1 MDSTLVKGCQGILPS
16 EDPETP
22 RFLTCSLAN
31 MFAEKKKEIMEK
43 KLYVGNLAYGTTEST
58 LEEAFGRFGN
68 VVRATVIMDRE
79 TGRSKGFGFV
89 EMADESAAAAAV
101 AQLNGTQLDG
111 RAIKVAEAQAR
122 QDRDSRPARRW

>member
-1 MDSTLVKGCQGILPS
+1 
-16 EDPETP
+16 
-22 RFLTCSLAN
+22 
-31 MFAEKKKEIMEK
+31 MEK

>member
-1 MDSTLVKGCQGILPS
+1 
-16 EDPETP
+16 
-22 RFLTCSLAN
+22 
-31 MFAEKKKEIMEK
+31 MEK
-43 KLYVGNLAYGTTEST
+43 KLYVGNLAYSTTEGS
-58 LEEAFGRFGN
+58 LQDAFGRVGS
-68 VVRATVIMDRE
+68 VVKATIIIDRE

-89 EMADESAAAAAV
+89 EMADEAGAAAAV